1 MTEKTSQMLFSEPV
15 PAWRQIAKPR
25 EFHISDER
33 WHLLCHN
40 AFYNWHTLIVG
51 PTGAGKTRIVEY
63 VAKAV
68 GKNFVPFNCGEF
80 SDMIGAL
87 KGTTHLKKRGSAME
101 TVFVRSPLINALSG
115 EGNLVL
121 LDETPRSPQ
130 EVMNQLFSILDHQKR
145 IEIAEEDP
153 PVNLTLGKGTVCFA
167 TANIGTEYTG
177 TTVIDAAFRDRFMLV
192 TMEYLKPDIEAKL
205 VSTQVGLSE
214 EQAKQLSQFA
224 HEARLLFKR
233 GELPS
238 AWSTRQSLRA
248 ATLVKHGFPI
258 EQAILLISEGL
269 YYTGEEGEL
278 NDYMVKINQIIQ
290 KL

>member
-1 MTEKTSQMLFSEPV
+1 MTDRTSQMLFSKPA
-15 PAWRQIAKPR
+15 PAWKQIAKPR
-25 EFHISDER
+25 EFRISDER
-33 WHLLCHN
+33 WSLLCHN

-63 VAKAV
+63 VATAV

-87 KGTTHLKKRGSAME
+87 KGTTHLKRRGAAME
-101 TVFVRSPLINALSG
+101 TVFVRSPLVEALTSPQK
-115 EGNLVL
+115 LIL
-121 LDETPRSPQ
+121 LDEVTRSPQ
-130 EVMNQLFSILDHQKR
+130 EVTNQLFSILDHQKR
-145 IEIAEEDP
+145 IEIADEDP
-153 PVNLTLGKGTVCFA
+153 PVSLNLGTETVCFA
-167 TANIGTEYTG
+167 TANIGSEYSG

-192 TMEYLKPDIEAKL
+192 RMEYLKPEIEAEL
-205 VSTQVGLSE
+205 ISSQLGLPE
-214 EQAKQLSQFA
+214 KEANQLSRFA

-248 ATLVKHGFPI
+248 AELVKHGFPI

-278 NDYMVKINQIIQ
+278 NEYMVKITQIIQ